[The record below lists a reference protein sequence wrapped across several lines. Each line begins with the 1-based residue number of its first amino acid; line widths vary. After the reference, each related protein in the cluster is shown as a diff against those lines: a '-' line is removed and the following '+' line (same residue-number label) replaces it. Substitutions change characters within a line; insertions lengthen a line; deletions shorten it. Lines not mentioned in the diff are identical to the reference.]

1 MDNLG
6 LTEAW
11 LRERCPDLI
20 IVSMAGFGKTG
31 PEARSLGYGPIIEQ
45 MSGLVSLTGYGDGT
59 PFKTGISYGDPIAGI
74 AAAGAAVTSLIHR
87 RRTGRGCTIDLAQ
100 REIVT
105 SLIGEAFALWSMN
118 KQLPSHV
125 GNRHEWMAPHNVYAC
140 QGEDQWVAIAVAN
153 DAQWNG
159 LCAAMRSPDWA
170 EDAAYADQLRRW
182 QNRDA
187 LDARIG
193 AWTGERSKQEVFA
206 ACRAQGV
213 ACGPVWNMTELVADE
228 HLNARGYYE
237 PTHRSGPRRL
247 DGARL
252 GLALDGLGAL
262 HPGRGPQV
270 RAAQPRDPDR
280 PAGGGRGG
288 TVATG
293 GGRHHRR
300 RPRRSTRCQDLVSGG
315 IASSSS
321 ACSRGA
327 GSGSGRGGRFG
338 WGWGMPGQQDQRR
351 AEEHQA
357 NEDGEH
363 EVEGA
368 AGVEDQA
375 RGDGSGGV
383 EAPLHGRGHAAD
395 GADGPAPEVV
405 GEDDLVERQHGA
417 EQEPMPDGEDEGHHR
432 RYRE

>member
-1 MDNLG
+1 MPETPSPAPKPLAGVRVADLTMMWAGPYAAKLLADYGADVVKIEAPRAWDNIRTLFPPDEISEQWYNSGAYFHEYSRNKRSLSLDLRQPRGKELFGRLIAESDVLIENYRAEVMDNLG

-11 LRERCPDLI
+11 LRERRPDLI

-237 PTHRSGPRRL
+237 PITDPDHAAWMVHGWVWRWTDSGPCIL
-247 DGARL
+247 AAAPKFGQHNHEILTGLL
-252 GLALDGLGAL
+252 GVDE
-262 HPGRGPQV
+262 
-270 RAAQPRDPDR
+270 
-280 PAGGGRGG
+280 
-288 TVATG
+288 
-293 GGRHHRR
+293 
-300 RPRRSTRCQDLVSGG
+300 
-315 IASSSS
+315 
-321 ACSRGA
+321 
-327 GSGSGRGGRFG
+327 
-338 WGWGMPGQQDQRR
+338 
-351 AEEHQA
+351 AELSQ
-357 NEDGEH
+357 
-363 EVEGA
+363 
-368 AGVEDQA
+368 
-375 RGDGSGGV
+375 
-383 EAPLHGRGHAAD
+383 LAAD
-395 GADGPAPEVV
+395 GIIADAPVDPPVV
-405 GEDDLVERQHGA
+405 KIL
-417 EQEPMPDGEDEGHHR
+417 
-432 RYRE
+432 

>member
-1 MDNLG
+1 MPETPSPAPKPLAGVRVADLTMMWAGPYAAKLLADYGADVVKIEAPRAWDNIRTLFPPDEISEQWYNSGAYFHEYSRNKRSLSLDLRQPRGKELFGRLIAESDVLIENYRAEVMDNLG

-11 LRERCPDLI
+11 LRERRPDLI

-170 EDAAYADQLRRW
+170 EDAVYADQLRRW

-228 HLNARGYYE
+228 HLSARGYYE
-237 PTHRSGPRRL
+237 PITDPDHAAWMVHGWVWRWTDSGPCIL
-247 DGARL
+247 AAAPKFGQHNHEILTGLL
-252 GLALDGLGAL
+252 GVDE
-262 HPGRGPQV
+262 
-270 RAAQPRDPDR
+270 
-280 PAGGGRGG
+280 
-288 TVATG
+288 
-293 GGRHHRR
+293 
-300 RPRRSTRCQDLVSGG
+300 
-315 IASSSS
+315 
-321 ACSRGA
+321 
-327 GSGSGRGGRFG
+327 
-338 WGWGMPGQQDQRR
+338 
-351 AEEHQA
+351 AELSQ
-357 NEDGEH
+357 
-363 EVEGA
+363 
-368 AGVEDQA
+368 
-375 RGDGSGGV
+375 
-383 EAPLHGRGHAAD
+383 LAAD
-395 GADGPAPEVV
+395 GIIADAPVDPPVV
-405 GEDDLVERQHGA
+405 KIL
-417 EQEPMPDGEDEGHHR
+417 
-432 RYRE
+432 